1 MECNYKV
8 STLTKRNWMVDVV
21 LMAASIVTIL
31 SGVYFLIFPTGG
43 YQGGRNPYYGI
54 SILFD
59 RSTWE
64 WLHAWIGLFITLAVA
79 VHILLHWNWVAGI
92 ARRFFKQIFSLKG
105 KFNKTTWINI
115 LIDTLM
121 AVSFL
126 ASAISGMYFFLLGGN
141 RGAAALTT
149 NFLFSPFIWDVIH
162 TWSSVIF
169 IAALL
174 LHLFVHWTWVENVT
188 QRVFTKQIYT
198 TNLIIERE

>member
-8 STLTKRNWMVDVV
+8 SSLAKRNWAVDVI
-21 LMAASIVTIL
+21 LMAASILTIS
-31 SGVYFLIFPTGG
+31 SGVYFLIFPRGG

-64 WLHAWIGLFITLAVA
+64 WLHTWIGLFIILAVA
-79 VHILLHWNWVAGI
+79 VHIVLHWNWVVGI
-92 ARRFFKQIFSLKG
+92 ARRFFKEIFSLKG

-121 AVSFL
+121 AISFL
-126 ASAISGMYFFLLGGN
+126 ASAISGIYFFLVGGN
-141 RGAAALTT
+141 HGAAELTT
-149 NFLFSPFIWDVIH
+149 TFLLSSFTWDLIH

-169 IAALL
+169 IAAILV
-174 LHLFVHWTWVENVT
+174 HLYVHWTWVGNVT

-198 TNLIIERE
+198 TN